1 MDTTSLIFAGLL
13 AILFTLAL
21 AIALFCFWLIQ
32 SSKAEQRRRRIKLV
46 LSRDRAKRLNRA
58 LSHDIDEP
66 TYAEPHKARYR
77 GQRSTNENSPEF
89 HRILRDLRFTH
100 FWRSEAWRWDEAH
113 RQLREAQKKGM

>member
-58 LSHDIDEP
+58 LAHDIDEP
-66 TYAEPHKARYR
+66 VYAEPSLPSHRR
-77 GQRSTNENSPEF
+77 QRSTNENSPEF

-100 FWRSEAWRWDEAH
+100 FWKSEAWRWEEAH
-113 RQLREAQKKGM
+113 RQLREHRR